1 MPAPLVVLPLAAAGA
16 TAAGAGLRAGGAF
29 AAANQMMPDAFKT
42 QLSELEARER
52 AGELGLTDTERL
64 RLEQD
69 AARRAGQ
76 ALANDQARQL
86 QQAQMLAGGGAFTG
100 REYFVNEVTT
110 QENQARLAIEAR
122 RQMIEANER
131 ERRTEMATMLKL
143 QQRAADAEAARKKA
157 GFNLLAD
164 IVTVGATAG
173 LGIAGAQQAA
183 RGATQM
189 ASATAGSRQAQQ
201 AAQQMMM
208 GQMAMGM
215 AGAFGPPMVMPAPQ
229 PAAAAA
235 PAVTPAA
242 PPPARMSPAVNPMM
256 TPTSTNALGPTIVGY
271 QQLADGS
278 MVPVYAQGGM

>member
-29 AAANQMMPDAFKT
+29 AAANQLMPDAFKT
-42 QLSELEARER
+42 RLSELEARER

-64 RLEQD
+64 RMEQD

-100 REYFVNEVTT
+100 REYFVNEVMT
-110 QENQARLAIEAR
+110 QENQARMAIEAR
-122 RQMIEANER
+122 RQMIEADER
-131 ERRTEMATMLKL
+131 ERRSEMATMMEL
-143 QQRAADAEAARKKA
+143 QQRAADARAARKQA
-157 GFNLLAD
+157 GFNLAAD
-164 IVTVGATAG
+164 IVTAGATAG

-215 AGAFGPPMVMPAPQ
+215 AGAFGPPVVMPAPQ
-229 PAAAAA
+229 PAAQPLAA
-235 PAVTPAA
+235 PAFAVPTPQ
-242 PPPARMSPAVNPMM
+242 PMTVSPAPVVQYP
-256 TPTSTNALGPTIVGY
+256 GY
-271 QQLADGS
+271 LPPNYGF
-278 MVPVYAQGGM
+278 GG